1 MTLDLRLPLGLLFAV
16 LGLLLALYGLAA
28 DAALYQVSSGVNVNL
43 WTGAAMFAF
52 GAIMLVGVWRGA
64 ARHDAD

>member
-28 DAALYQVSSGVNVNL
+28 DASIYTVSSGVNVNL
-43 WTGAAMFAF
+43 WTGAAMLAF
-52 GAIMLVGVWRGA
+52 GALMLIGVWRGA
-64 ARHDAD
+64 SPHDGD

>member
-28 DAALYQVSSGVNVNL
+28 DASIYQVSSGVNVNL
-43 WTGAAMFAF
+43 WTGAAMLAF
-52 GAIMLVGVWRGA
+52 GALMLLGVWRGA
-64 ARHDAD
+64 SPHDGD

>member
-28 DAALYQVSSGVNVNL
+28 DAAIYQAAGGVNVNL
-43 WTGAAMFAF
+43 WTGAAMLVF
-52 GAIMLVGVWRGA
+52 GALMLAGVWRGA
-64 ARHDAD
+64 RSTHAD